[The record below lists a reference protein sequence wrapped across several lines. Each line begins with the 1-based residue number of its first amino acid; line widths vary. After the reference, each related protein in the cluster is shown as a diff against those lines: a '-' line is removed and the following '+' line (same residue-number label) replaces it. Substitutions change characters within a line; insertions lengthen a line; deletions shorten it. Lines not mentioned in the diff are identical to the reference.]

1 MVKIILEDDREINI
15 DLFEEVAPET
25 VANFKNLVEN
35 NYYDGVIFHRIIPH
49 FVIQTGGFTIEDNE
63 IVMKEHVKPIRGEFL
78 ANGFDNKL
86 PHTKGVVSMARTNE
100 FNSASSQFFICVED
114 CPHLDGN
121 YAAFGKVKD
130 DSSMA
135 IAVELS
141 EAPRD
146 YRDFPLYPVMI
157 KKVIIVD

>member
-1 MVKIILEDDREINI
+1 MIKIILEDDREINI

-49 FVIQTGGFTIEDNE
+49 FVIQTGGFTIKDNE
-63 IVMKEHVKPIRGEFL
+63 IVMKEHVKPIHGEFL